1 MIRISKF
8 TTILTNSHLLA
19 TAEKAQKKTELKKEK
34 ERNRVNNYGWNIFSD
49 VIAVSVSDLQEAIYR
64 GYEKRLKNLPTN
76 PDIVKESEEMYSD
89 LLDYGMKSRLSDDV
103 INRVVDDQK
112 KQDDKHAQF
121 SKRRKLYLL
130 YNLIILSYNQEEVD
144 YINERNRVYNR
155 KLDRYYNR
163 FTSDIRANL
172 ERGSAL

>member
-1 MIRISKF
+1 
-8 TTILTNSHLLA
+8 
-19 TAEKAQKKTELKKEK
+19 
-34 ERNRVNNYGWNIFSD
+34 
-49 VIAVSVSDLQEAIYR
+49 
-64 GYEKRLKNLPTN
+64 
-76 PDIVKESEEMYSD
+76 MYSD

-112 KQDDKHAQF
+112 KQDDKHSQF
-121 SKRRKLYLL
+121 SKRRKLYFL
-130 YNLIILSYNQEEVD
+130 NNVIILSYNQEEVD